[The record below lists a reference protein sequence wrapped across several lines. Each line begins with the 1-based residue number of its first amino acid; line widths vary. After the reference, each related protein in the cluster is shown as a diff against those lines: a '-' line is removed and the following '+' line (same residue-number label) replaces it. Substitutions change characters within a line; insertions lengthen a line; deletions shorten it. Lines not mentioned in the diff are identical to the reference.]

1 MKKNSYT
8 SGFFFFLISFVYA
21 LLIFVIFPVFKKKNI
36 IGPFAVI
43 SCGIVLLLFFFL
55 STCRN
60 PGYLK
65 SPKKV
70 KFSELLEQFDPV
82 SLCPDCEIIRTKRS
96 RHCAICG
103 KCVERFDHHCP
114 WVNNCV
120 GAQNHTYFI
129 WFLISIILTLVSTI
143 TCLIYSLNKYGLSYI
158 EDGNCEES
166 TYFIDSR
173 PTLCD
178 VFVFLSANVIVLV
191 ICFFFLLPVSALTIV
206 QFGNFVMNKT
216 TSERFAK
223 AKVSASTSSSARTSS
238 MLSMSK

>member
-1 MKKNSYT
+1 MKKNCYT

-21 LLIFVIFPVFKKKNI
+21 LLIFVIFPVFLEKYI
-36 IGPFAVI
+36 HGPFVI
-43 SCGIVLLLFFFL
+43 ISFGIVLLLFFFL
-55 STCRN
+55 ATCRN

-129 WFLISIILTLVSTI
+129 WFLISIVLTLVSTI
-143 TCLIYSLNKYGLSYI
+143 IFLLHFLSEYDYLSMKPGSCLKNG
-158 EDGNCEES
+158 
-166 TYFIDSR
+166 YFLHPDEIICN
-173 PTLCD
+173 T
-178 VFVFLSANVIVLV
+178 FVFLSANVIVLV